1 MEQENV
7 VSPETRETQT
17 ASETGKPE
25 GPDLNIQDLVGLKSV
40 IDIATQRGAFKAP
53 ELEAVGKIYNRLS
66 NFIDSVS
73 KQKGQ

>member
-7 VSPETRETQT
+7 ILPEAQETQAT
-17 ASETGKPE
+17 PETGKPE

-40 IDIATQRGAFKAP
+40 IDIATQRGAFKAA
-53 ELEAVGKIYNRLS
+53 EMEAVGKIYNRLS